1 MLIKRLQLGLI
12 HVAVAIT
19 LVPLNST
26 LNRVMVKELALSS
39 TLVAVL
45 ASLPY
50 LFSPIQVAIGSFADR
65 HPIFGRRRIPYIY
78 AGLGLCLAGLLL
90 SPWAAFQL
98 SSNLSSGLLASIFV
112 FGAWGMGFNLATVSY
127 FSLAS
132 EISGA
137 GSRSRTISIMFFMMI
152 IGIILTAT
160 LLEQML
166 TPYSHDALPAA
177 FGSVAL
183 LAAVLAIP
191 GLFGLEPRETRSDVE
206 PRKRHTL
213 GEMLSAIAGNRQAV
227 LFFWYLILLLA
238 AILGQDLL
246 LEPYGAEAF
255 GLEVGETTNLTR
267 IWGLSFLVSLS
278 VASWLERQLV
288 KANVARLGAWGG
300 ILSFGLIVVASI
312 LGQVN
317 LFIIGIILL
326 GLATGLA
333 TVSNLS
339 LMLDMTAAG
348 RVGLFIGA
356 WGMADA
362 FARLVG
368 NVLSGAI
375 RDIFSQVLGEV
386 VVGYYVVFII
396 EALLLFSSLLLLRRL
411 DVVSFL
417 NAAEDPAPS
426 VLERAAIAGEI

>member
-1 MLIKRLQLGLI
+1 MLVKRLQLGLI

-26 LNRVMVKELALSS
+26 LNRIMVKEMALSS
-39 TLVAVL
+39 TLVAVFI
-45 ASLPY
+45 SLPY

-65 HPIFGRRRIPYIY
+65 NPIFGLRRIPYIY
-78 AGLGLCLAGLLL
+78 AGLLLCISGLLL
-90 SPWAAFQL
+90 SPWAAEQL
-98 SSNLSSGLLASIFV
+98 NQNTSGSLIASVLV

-132 EISGA
+132 EVSDGR
-137 GSRSRTISIMFFMMI
+137 SRSRTISIMFFMMI
-152 IGIILTAT
+152 IGIILTSR
-160 LLEQML
+160 LLEVML
-166 TPYSHDALPAA
+166 TPYSFDVLPRA
-177 FGSVAL
+177 FATVAIFAAL
-183 LAAVLAIP
+183 LALP
-191 GLFGLEPRETRSDVE
+191 GLFGLE
-206 PRKRHTL
+206 KRAGPGSRPTQVRHSL
-213 GEMLSAIAGNRQAV
+213 KELYGAIAGNRHAV
-227 LFFWYLILLLA
+227 LFFWYLILLLI

-255 GLEVGETTNLTR
+255 GLTVGETTLLTR

-278 VASWLERQLV
+278 FASLLEQKAA
-288 KANVARLGAWGG
+288 KANVARMGAWGG
-300 ILSFGLIVVASI
+300 ILAFVL
-312 LGQVN
+312 
-317 LFIIGIILL
+317 IIGSGMLGHVVIFRSGVIVL

-339 LMLDMTAAG
+339 LMLDMTTAG

-375 RDIFSQVLGEV
+375 RDIFSRLLNDV
-386 VVGYYVVFII
+386 VTGYLVVFGIQ
-396 EALLLFSSLLLLRRL
+396 AGLLFISLILLRRL
-411 DVVSFL
+411 DISVFQTT
-417 NAAEDPAPS
+417 AEQDGPG
-426 VLERAAIAGEI
+426 VLERAAMAGDV